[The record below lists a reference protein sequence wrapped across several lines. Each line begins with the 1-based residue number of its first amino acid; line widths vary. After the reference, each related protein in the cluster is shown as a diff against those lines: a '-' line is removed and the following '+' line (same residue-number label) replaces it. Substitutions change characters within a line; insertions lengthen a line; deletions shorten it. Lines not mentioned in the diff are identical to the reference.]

1 MKTDVVIIG
10 GGIVGCA
17 TAYYLSCKGR
27 RVVVIEKDTGV
38 GLQASGRNAGGVRQ
52 QGRRAALP
60 LAMEAIRL
68 WGGLAQDLESELE
81 YHRTGNL
88 ILALDEERAANLEE
102 EVAWEQAQGPLDVR
116 MISAA
121 ECHEIVPGLTDRV
134 VAGKHC
140 ASDGAAN
147 PMLVTPAFARAA
159 QRQGA
164 IIRYGTTALE
174 LLMQGSTISGVKTDA
189 GEIEAEV
196 VVNAAGPWAQRFN
209 AMAGCSTPIS
219 PGRSQLLIT
228 EKMPPR
234 LSPFLTVMEKGYLR
248 QAPAGNVIIGIGGL
262 PNEALEQYVDFASVR
277 QQVAN
282 TIEVFPWIR
291 DVNLIRTFAG
301 ITEYTP
307 DGEPYI
313 GAVPGVKNLFVA
325 VGFHGQGF
333 CVGPMTGKILAELI
347 EGGES
352 PVSLAPF
359 QPDRFSGTKEGKVDP
374 ADVEYSGPVLEP
386 DRN

>member
-17 TAYYLSCKGR
+17 TAYYLSGKGH
-27 RVVVIEKDTGV
+27 RVVVIEKDAGA

-52 QGRRAALP
+52 QGRQAALP

-68 WGGLAQDLESELE
+68 WAGLAQELESELE
-81 YHRTGNL
+81 YQRTGNL
-88 ILALDEERAANLEE
+88 ILALDGKGAANLEE
-102 EVAWEQAQGPLDVR
+102 EVEWEQEQGLLDVR

-147 PMLVTPAFARAA
+147 PMLVTPAFSRAA

-189 GEIEAEV
+189 GEIEAGF

-234 LSPFLTVMEKGYLR
+234 LSPFLTVMEKAYLR
-248 QAPAGNVIIGIGGL
+248 QAPAGNVIIGIAGL

-277 QQVAN
+277 QHAAN
-282 TIEVFPWIR
+282 MLEVFSWLR

-313 GAVPGVKNLFVA
+313 GAVPGVANFFVA

-333 CVGPMTGKILAELI
+333 CVGPMAGKILAELI
-347 EGGES
+347 DGGES
-352 PVSLAPF
+352 PVSLVPF
-359 QPDRFSGTKEGKVDP
+359 QPDRFSNNEAGSAES
-374 ADVEYSGPVLEP
+374 ADVKYPGSVMEP
-386 DRN
+386 KRN

>member
-17 TAYYLSCKGR
+17 AAYYLARKGR
-27 RVVVIEKDTGV
+27 RVIVIEKDAGA

-68 WGGLAQDLESELE
+68 WAGLAHELAAELE
-81 YHRTGNL
+81 YRRTGNL
-88 ILALDEERAANLEE
+88 VLALDEDGAADLEE
-102 EVAWEQAQGPLDVR
+102 EAVWEQAQGLRDVR

-121 ECHEIVPGLTDRV
+121 ECHEIVPGLTGQV

-140 ASDGAAN
+140 TSDGAAN

-174 LLMQGSTISGVKTDA
+174 LLTQGSTISGVNTDA

-196 VVNAAGPWAQRFN
+196 VVNAAGLWARRFN

-228 EKMPPR
+228 EKCR
-234 LSPFLTVMEKGYLR
+234 LACHHFLLQWGKATCDRL
-248 QAPAGNVIIGIGGL
+248 L
-262 PNEALEQYVDFASVR
+262 PVTS
-277 QQVAN
+277 
-282 TIEVFPWIR
+282 
-291 DVNLIRTFAG
+291 
-301 ITEYTP
+301 
-307 DGEPYI
+307 
-313 GAVPGVKNLFVA
+313 
-325 VGFHGQGF
+325 
-333 CVGPMTGKILAELI
+333 
-347 EGGES
+347 
-352 PVSLAPF
+352 
-359 QPDRFSGTKEGKVDP
+359 
-374 ADVEYSGPVLEP
+374 
-386 DRN
+386 

>member
-27 RVVVIEKDTGV
+27 RVVVIEKDAGA

-60 LAMEAIRL
+60 LAMESIRL
-68 WGGLAQDLESELE
+68 WGGLAQELSSELE

-88 ILALDEERAANLEE
+88 ILALDEESSANLEE
-102 EVAWEQAQGPLDVR
+102 EAVWEQAQGLLDVR

-121 ECHEIVPGLTDRV
+121 ECHEIVPGLTDQV

-174 LLMQGSTISGVKTDA
+174 LLMQGSTVSGVNTDA
-189 GEIEAEV
+189 GEIEAGF
-196 VVNAAGPWAQRFN
+196 VVNAAGPWAQKFS

-234 LSPFLTVMEKGYLR
+234 LSPFLTVVEKSYLL

-262 PNEALEQYVDFASVR
+262 PNEALEQHVDFSSVR
-277 QQVAN
+277 KHVAN
-282 TIEVFPWIR
+282 TLEVLPWLR

-313 GAVPGVKNLFVA
+313 GSIPGVTNFFCA

-333 CVGPMTGKILAELI
+333 CVGPMAGKILAELI

-359 QPDRFSGTKEGKVDP
+359 QPDRFSNNKAGRAEP
-374 ADVEYSGPVLEP
+374 ADVKYPG
-386 DRN
+386 

>member
-27 RVVVIEKDTGV
+27 RVVVIEKDAGA

-68 WGGLAQDLESELE
+68 WGGLAQELASELE

-88 ILALDEERAANLEE
+88 ILALDEKSSANLEE
-102 EVAWEQAQGPLDVR
+102 EAVWEQAQGLLDVR

-121 ECHEIVPGLTDRV
+121 ECHEIVPGLTDQV

-164 IIRYGTTALE
+164 VIRYGTTALE
-174 LLMQGSTISGVKTDA
+174 LLMQGSTISGVNTDA
-189 GEIEAEV
+189 GEIEAEF
-196 VVNAAGPWAQRFN
+196 VVNAAGPWAQKFN
-209 AMAGCSTPIS
+209 AMAACSTPIR

-234 LSPFLTVMEKGYLR
+234 LSPFLTVVEKTYLL

-262 PNEALEQYVDFASVR
+262 PNEALEQHVDFSSVR
-277 QQVAN
+277 KQVAN
-282 TIEVFPWIR
+282 TLKVFPWLR

-313 GAVPGVKNLFVA
+313 GSIPDVTNFFCA

-333 CVGPMTGKILAELI
+333 CVGPMAGKILAELI

-359 QPDRFSGTKEGKVDP
+359 QPDRFSNNKAGRVEP
-374 ADVEYSGPVLEP
+374 ADVKYPGSVMGPE
-386 DRN
+386 RN